1 MKSLKT
7 LLQESVV
14 QESVFSN
21 VADALKKFADK
32 FVNAPLYTIGVY
44 AWTNGSG
51 IDFKDTIYDNNPTM
65 ANVYDDLKKY
75 IESKYS
81 NVIINSY
88 LKEDGKSGNSI
99 RSYYEYELSEDTGD
113 KAMGIIYHDLNDYFN
128 KLIKKYRLDNVTY
141 GNHKMRRPNSYMN
154 YIDNCF
160 ALNPNDSHEFK
171 KQMDRDGEHG
181 YFSVGVEVGSKK
193 PL

>member
-1 MKSLKT
+1 
-7 LLQESVV
+7 
-14 QESVFSN
+14 
-21 VADALKKFADK
+21 
-32 FVNAPLYTIGVY
+32 
-44 AWTNGSG
+44 
-51 IDFKDTIYDNNPTM
+51 M
-65 ANVYDDLKKY
+65 ASVYDDLMKY

-81 NVIINSY
+81 KIIINSY
-88 LKEDGKSGNSI
+88 LKEDGKSDNSI

-113 KAMGIIYHDLNDYFN
+113 KAMSIIYHDLDDYFN
-128 KLIKKYRLDNVTY
+128 KLIKKYKLDNVTY
-141 GNHKMRRPNSYMN
+141 GNHSKRRPNSYMN

-171 KQMDRDGEHG
+171 KQMDQAGEHG